1 MNRSMV
7 MPASRPEFEYVLGD
21 IDIGVA
27 PRQVTALSKIVNNTG
42 FRRACVILALGIAWQ
57 LAAWWLD
64 NPLLFPSL
72 TETLKALVG
81 AILDGTLP
89 ARVELSFETLLI
101 SYACGVL
108 VAAGLTIFAVSTR
121 IGVDVLSTLT
131 AIFNPLP
138 SVALVPLAMLWFGVG
153 QMSMTFVV
161 VNSVVW
167 VMALSTL
174 SGFLTVSETLRMAGQ
189 NYGLRGMA
197 FVLHVLIP
205 AAFPSILTGMK
216 LGWAYSW
223 RALVGAELVFGATSR
238 GGGIGWFVFENR
250 TALETPRVFAGLL
263 TIIIIGVIVESLVFR
278 VIENRTVRRWGMQ
291 RAS

>member
-1 MNRSMV
+1 
-7 MPASRPEFEYVLGD
+7 MPVSRPEVEYVLGD
-21 IDIGVA
+21 IDMGIA
-27 PRQVTALSKIVNNTG
+27 PRHITAVSKITNNTG
-42 FRRACVILALGIAWQ
+42 FRRALVILMLGIAWQ
-57 LAAWWLD
+57 LTAYWLD

-72 TETLKALVG
+72 TETIKALIE
-81 AILDGTLP
+81 ATLDGTLP
-89 ARVELSFETLLI
+89 SRVELSFETLLI
-101 SYACGVL
+101 SYSCGVL
-108 VAAGLTIFAVSTR
+108 VAAALTIFAVSTR
-121 IGVDVLSTLT
+121 VGVDVLSTLT

-174 SGFLTVSETLRMAGQ
+174 SGFLTVSETLRMVGN
-189 NYGLRGMA
+189 NYGIRGMA
-197 FVLHVLIP
+197 FVWHVLIP

-223 RALVGAELVFGATSR
+223 RALVGAELVFGATNR

-250 TALETPRVFAGLL
+250 TSLETPRVFAGLL
-263 TIIIIGVIVESLVFR
+263 VVIIIGVIVESLIFR

-291 RAS
+291 R

>member
-1 MNRSMV
+1 MNRTMT
-7 MPASRPEFEYVLGD
+7 MPASRPEVEHVLDD
-21 IDIGVA
+21 IDMGIA
-27 PRQVTALSKIVNNTG
+27 PRQITALSKTTNNTG
-42 FRRACVILALGIAWQ
+42 FRRAVVILLLGIGWQ
-57 LAAWWLD
+57 LTAYWLD

-72 TETLKALVG
+72 TETIKALIE
-81 AILDGTLP
+81 ATLDGTLP
-89 ARVELSFETLLI
+89 SRIELSFETLLI
-101 SYACGVL
+101 SYSCGVL
-108 VAAGLTIFAVSTR
+108 VAAALTIFAVSTR
-121 IGVDVLSTLT
+121 VGVDVLSTLT

-153 QMSMTFVV
+153 QVSMTFVV

-174 SGFLTVSETLRMAGQ
+174 NGFLTVSETLRMVGQ
-189 NYGLRGMA
+189 NYGIHGTA
-197 FVLHVLIP
+197 FVWHVLVP

-223 RALVGAELVFGATSR
+223 RALVGAELVFGATNR

-250 TALETPRVFAGLL
+250 MSLETPRVFAGLL
-263 TIIIIGVIVESLVFR
+263 VVIIIGVVVESLIFR

-291 RAS
+291 R